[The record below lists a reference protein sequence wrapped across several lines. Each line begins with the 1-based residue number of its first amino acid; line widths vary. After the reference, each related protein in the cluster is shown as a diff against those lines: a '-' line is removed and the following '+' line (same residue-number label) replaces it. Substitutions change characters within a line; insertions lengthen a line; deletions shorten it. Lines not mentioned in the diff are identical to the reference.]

1 MVRGILQ
8 QVVHHP
14 TAYTAEMAMRQ
25 VAFHM
30 LKNPN
35 RFYKFYEEH
44 LLRAGESYESYVV
57 NVFHAKVWGDDL
69 IAGAFGDMWNV
80 AVSVV
85 SPVAKKPFHLFHNKT
100 DPDVV
105 LVCNGGNY
113 LSAGGST
120 HYSGTRSTDV
130 HFKKPGSDTMN
141 PTLKQDLTGILMPV
155 LLKRKDFAKQKAL
168 DEYVK
173 DEKQA
178 TLDMLR
184 TVSKGIR
191 RIDDRIATLVEQSDE
206 FIKQKKF
213 LEFKMEKLGIHAEQI
228 QEYTDDMIDRPWCRT
243 TEREMEDEE
252 EANRKRQLEEQKE
265 ESEAKKQRIM
275 PTVEGHEN
283 PDFLSPSKRTED
295 SEHDELL
302 KKQQQEILRGHEVTI
317 QKQEQALF
325 AQERTIRFQKEM
337 LDKLQEQVRSLC
349 LQQGGTR
356 AQQTVSR
363 AEEVDCSSL
372 NIAQSEPTSN
382 LVQPGPSTQKQYK
395 RGGTATIDK
404 MLRPEL
410 MRFLPSQHSQPAVQT
425 NVQEDDI
432 IIAENIPGFTTS
444 RTDVPVLP
452 SDLTISQEQQA
463 ALPPPLPPKL
473 YVPKITEGQE
483 GQSLVLMPTKM
494 KKSTKLR
501 ESTRPVPEELQ
512 DDDLFYCDNCEAKYT
527 TKDELNRHVANVC
540 GVKKPEYFCDECP
553 SSFYWLNPLRE
564 HYYKMHVKKFLY
576 RCTKCGKGIHYK
588 SRMPDHNRKCPKKD
602 GEDKYVGKLPYDEEI
617 ESKFVKRKAVPVVLD
632 QPENEQQQLQ
642 QQQQQQDQQQ
652 QIQQQQIQQQQ
663 IQDQPQQQ
671 QIQDQPQQQ
680 QIQEQQDQ
688 QLQEQQD
695 QQLQLEMTSQE
706 PILIQEEKPI
716 QEQQLQLEMTSQEP
730 ILIQEQ
736 KPILSI
742 LELAPTEQTTSTE
755 TSTPVPDSSATE
767 DQIAVHN
774 ILPLAYQAQPTSAD
788 ELLNTLSEGRVP
800 NIADEIPSAD
810 NDDNDNDDDD
820 KKMVLTQENKFD
832 E

>member
-1 MVRGILQ
+1 MHGERHPATSCTPPYSLYSRNGDATGGI
-8 QVVHHP
+8 P
-14 TAYTAEMAMRQ
+14 YAE
-25 VAFHM
+25 
-30 LKNPN
+30 NPN
-35 RFYKFYEEH
+35 RFYKFYEH

-69 IAGAFGDMWNV
+69 IAGTFGDMWNL

-113 LSAGGST
+113 LTAGGST

-191 RIDDRIATLVEQSDE
+191 RIDDRIAMLVEQSDE
-206 FIKQKKF
+206 FIQQKKF
-213 LEFKMEKLGIHAEQI
+213 LEFKMEKLGIHTEQI
-228 QEYTDDMIDRPWCRT
+228 QEYTDDMMDRPWCRT
-243 TEREMEDEE
+243 AEREREDEE
-252 EANRKRQLEEQKE
+252 EANRKRQLEEQKV

-325 AQERTIRFQKEM
+325 TQERTIRFQKEM
-337 LDKLQEQVRSLC
+337 LEKLQEQVRSLYP
-349 LQQGGTR
+349 QQVGAR
-356 AQQTVSR
+356 AQQTVAR
-363 AEEVDCSSL
+363 AEEVDCSSSL
-372 NIAQSEPTSN
+372 NIAQSGPTSN
-382 LVQPGPSTQKQYK
+382 LVQPGSSTQKEYK

-404 MLRPEL
+404 ILRPDL

-425 NVQEDDI
+425 DVQEDDI

-444 RTDVPVLP
+444 RTDVPVSP
-452 SDLTISQEQQA
+452 SDLTIPQEQQA
-463 ALPPPLPPKL
+463 TLPPPLPPKL
-473 YVPKITEGQE
+473 YVPKVAE

-494 KKSTKLR
+494 KKTTKLR

-512 DDDLFYCDNCEAKYT
+512 DDDLFYCDNCEAHYT
-527 TKDELNRHVANVC
+527 SKDELNRHVANVC

-576 RCTKCGKGIHYK
+576 KCTKCGKGFHWK
-588 SRMPDHNRKCPKKD
+588 SRLPAHHRKCPKKD
-602 GEDKYVGKLPYDEEI
+602 CEDKYEGKLPYDEEI

-632 QPENEQQQLQ
+632 ETENEQQQLQ
-642 QQQQQQDQQQ
+642 QQQQQEQQLQDQQQ
-652 QIQQQQIQQQQ
+652 QIQQQQLQQ

-671 QIQDQPQQQ
+671 QDQ
-680 QIQEQQDQ
+680 Q
-688 QLQEQQD
+688 QLQQRQD
-695 QQLQLEMTSQE
+695 
-706 PILIQEEKPI
+706 
-716 QEQQLQLEMTSQEP
+716 QQLQLEMTSQEP

-736 KPILSI
+736 KPILPL
-742 LELAPTEQTTSTE
+742 LE
-755 TSTPVPDSSATE
+755 PVPKEQKPLQKLQPLFQTHLQQKIKSQSTTFYHWC
-767 DQIAVHN
+767 IKHN
-774 ILPLAYQAQPTSAD
+774 
-788 ELLNTLSEGRVP
+788 LLLQTNC
-800 NIADEIPSAD
+800 
-810 NDDNDNDDDD
+810 
-820 KKMVLTQENKFD
+820 
-832 E
+832 